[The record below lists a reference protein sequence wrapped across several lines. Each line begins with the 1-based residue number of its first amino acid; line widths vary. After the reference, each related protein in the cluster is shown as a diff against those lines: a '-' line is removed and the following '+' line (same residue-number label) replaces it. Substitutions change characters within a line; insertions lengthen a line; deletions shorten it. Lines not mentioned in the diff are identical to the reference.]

1 MCAIVDANV
10 GHEVF
15 GDTQTEAGKYFLD
28 WLNRAN
34 GGRLAIGGK
43 LREELCTNRNFLRWL
58 SVAGRLGRT
67 IDVSDDRVE
76 AETETLLTRTPPCK
90 SNDEHVLAL
99 AKLSGARLLYTN
111 DNDLQD
117 DFRDRSIVDGVRGR
131 IYTTGEYD
139 DVRRTH
145 RDLLSRRDLCDLRG

>member
-15 GDTQTEAGKYFLD
+15 GDAQSEAGRYFFD

-43 LREELCTNRNFLRWL
+43 LREELGSNRNFLRWL

-67 IDVSDDRVE
+67 INVSDDRVE
-76 AETETLLTRTPPCK
+76 TETESLRAEGICR

-99 AKLSGARLLYTN
+99 ARLSGARLLFTN
-111 DNDLQD
+111 DQALQA
-117 DFRDRSIVDGVRGR
+117 DFRDREIVGGVRGR
-131 IYTTGEYD
+131 IYTTGERS

-145 RDLLSRRDLCDLRG
+145 RDLLRRRDLCDIRG

>member
-15 GDTQTEAGKYFLD
+15 GEAQSEAGRYFFD
-28 WLNRAN
+28 WINRAN
-34 GGRLAIGGK
+34 GGTLVIGGK

-58 SVAGRLGRT
+58 SVAERLGRT
-67 IDVSDDRVE
+67 ISINDDSVDAE
-76 AETETLLTRTPPCK
+76 AESLRLEGVCR

-99 AKLSGARLLYTN
+99 ARLSGARLLFTN
-111 DNDLQD
+111 DQALQD

-131 IYTTGEYD
+131 IYTTGERS

-145 RDLLSRRDLCDLRG
+145 RDLLRCRDLCDIRG

>member
-1 MCAIVDANV
+1 M
-10 GHEVF
+10 
-15 GDTQTEAGKYFLD
+15 D

-43 LREELCTNRNFLRWL
+43 LREELCSNRSFLRWL

-67 IDVSDDRVE
+67 VNVSDDRVE
-76 AETETLLTRTPPCK
+76 AETETLRTRTPPCK

-111 DNDLQD
+111 DND
-117 DFRDRSIVDGVRGR
+117 FRDRSIVDGVQGR
-131 IYTTGEYD
+131 IYTTAEYD

-145 RDLLSRRDLCDLRG
+145 RDLLNRRDLCDTRGQP